1 MGDQKPDFSGWAS
14 VNDQKCSDGR
24 TIMSGAFAHMDKKKV
39 PLVWQHQHN
48 DPGMVLGHA
57 ILENRAFGVFCHGY
71 FNGTEAGLQ
80 AKEMVKHK
88 DVEALSIFAN
98 NLNERRVNGG
108 REVYHGDIKEVSLV
122 LAGANPGA
130 IIENV
135 NIVHGDRFETLDE
148 EAYIYNEAGSELRHG
163 DELASEE
170 ESNTTD
176 VDNAAEA
183 NANAETDA
191 EAEANANTEA
201 EDGDDT
207 SVQEVLNS
215 LTDEQKDVVHSLL
228 NGALSGAPASEL
240 QHADGKMAAVF
251 DSLSGTQMIVVHHLI
266 GEALAH
272 ADELSE
278 GDNMPTND
286 ESLEHADKTVQDV
299 FNSFSEEQKSVVYFM
314 IGEALEAADAGELAQ
329 SGLSEDDKES
339 FLAHFDTQIQEGFN
353 AMHKNLFEQVGE
365 VAHSGVVTGATLS
378 HEQKSTIIED
388 AKTKYNGS
396 LKESALAHAAEY
408 GFENIDILFPDA
420 KNPDGTPQTFK
431 RRTEWVNDVL
441 TSVRSVPMSRIK
453 TVVADLTFEEARAKG
468 YVKGNLKKDEVIKLL
483 KRTTTPTTIYKKQKL
498 DRDDTLDITDFNV
511 IAWLKAEMRL
521 MLDEEIAR
529 AILVG
534 DGREVDDEDKVNEDH
549 IRPIAHDD
557 EFYAHVVELAANTE
571 ANDIVEA
578 VLYSRRH
585 YRGSGNPTLYTTD
598 AILTDLILQKD
609 KVGRRLFETE
619 QALAAALRVRNII
632 TVDVMDGDSDVVAIL
647 VNLADYTVGAD
658 AGARIGMYDDFDID
672 YNQYKYLIET
682 RISGALTVPKSA
694 IVIKKDA
701 GIVVTPQ
708 QPAYNPTTKVI
719 TIPNQTGVKYYIDN
733 VEKTAGALPAITAST
748 EVEARPS
755 TGYSFPHGTD
765 NDWYFQF

>member
-14 VNDQKCSDGR
+14 VNNQKCSDGR
-24 TIMSGAFAHMDKKKV
+24 TIMDGAFAHMDKKKV

-48 DPGMVLGHA
+48 DPGAVLGHA

-130 IIENV
+130 VIENV
-135 NIVHGDRFETLDE
+135 NIVHGESFETIDD
-148 EAYIYNEAGSELRHG
+148 EAYIYNEQGLELSHSD
-163 DELASEE
+163 DEDPSEE
-170 ESNTTD
+170 NTEPTN
-176 VDNAAEA
+176 VEENSG
-183 NANAETDA
+183 
-191 EAEANANTEA
+191 NTEA
-201 EDGDDT
+201 DASAEHSDT
-207 SVQEVLNS
+207 SVQEVLDS
-215 LTDEQKDVVHSLL
+215 LNDEQKDVVHSLL
-228 NGALSGAPASEL
+228 QGALSGADASEL
-240 QHADGKMAAVF
+240 QHADANMQAVF
-251 DSLSGTQMIVVHHLI
+251 DSLNGTQKIVVHHLI

-286 ESLEHADKTVQDV
+286 ETLEHADKTVQDV
-299 FNSFSEEQKSVVYFM
+299 FDSFTEEQKNVVYFM
-314 IGEALEAADAGELAQ
+314 IGEALEAAEAGTGEAAQ
-329 SGLSEDDKES
+329 SGLSEEDKES
-339 FLAHFDTQIQEGFN
+339 FLAHFDNQIQEGFN
-353 AMHKNLFEQVGE
+353 NMKHNLFEQVGN
-365 VAHSGVVTGATLS
+365 VSDNASSNTLTHAQFATLV
-378 HEQKSTIIED
+378 D
-388 AKTKYNGS
+388 AAKTNHNGS
-396 LKESALAHAAEY
+396 LKEALAHAATY

-441 TSVRSVPMSRIK
+441 TSVRTTPFARIK
-453 TVVADLTFEEARAKG
+453 TVVADLTYDEARAKG

-483 KRTTTPTTIYKKQKL
+483 KRVTTPTTIYKKQKL
-498 DRDDTLDITDFNV
+498 DRDDTIDITDFNV
-511 IAWLKAEMRL
+511 VAWLKAEMRL
-521 MLDEEIAR
+521 MLDEELAR
-529 AILVG
+529 AILIG
-534 DGREVDDEDKVNEDH
+534 DGREVDNEDKVDEDH
-549 IRPIAHDD
+549 IRPVAHDD
-557 EFYAHVVELAANTE
+557 EFYAHVVELAPDTE

-585 YRGSGNPTLYTTD
+585 YRGTGNPTFYTTD

-619 QALAAALRVRNII
+619 QALAAALRVRNIV
-632 TVDVMDGDSDVVAIL
+632 TVDVMDGDTDVVGIL

-658 AGARIGMYDDFDID
+658 AGGRIGMYDDFDID

-682 RISGALTVPKSA
+682 RVSGALTVPKSA
-694 IVIKKDA
+694 IVIKKDP

-708 QPAYNPTTKVI
+708 QPAYNASTHVI
-719 TIPNQTGVKYYIDN
+719 TIPSQTGVKYFIDN
-733 VEKTAGALPAITAST
+733 VEVSAGAQPTITEST
-748 EVEARPS
+748 EVEARP
-755 TGYSFPHGTD
+755 TAGYSFPHGTD
-765 NDWYFQF
+765 ADWYFQY

>member
-14 VNDQKCSDGR
+14 VNNQKCSDGR
-24 TIMSGAFAHMDKKKV
+24 TIMDGAFAHMDKKKV

-48 DPGMVLGHA
+48 DPGAVLGHA

-130 IIENV
+130 VIENV
-135 NIVHGDRFETLDE
+135 NIVHGESFETIDD
-148 EAYIYNEAGSELRHG
+148 EAYIYNEQGLELSHSD
-163 DELASEE
+163 DEDPSEE
-170 ESNTTD
+170 NTEPTN
-176 VDNAAEA
+176 VEENSG
-183 NANAETDA
+183 
-191 EAEANANTEA
+191 NTEA
-201 EDGDDT
+201 DASAEHSDT
-207 SVQEVLNS
+207 SVQEVLDS
-215 LTDEQKDVVHSLL
+215 LNDEQKDVVHSLL
-228 NGALSGAPASEL
+228 QGALSGADASEL
-240 QHADGKMAAVF
+240 QHADANMQAVF
-251 DSLSGTQMIVVHHLI
+251 DSLNGTQKIVVHHLI

-286 ESLEHADKTVQDV
+286 ETLEHADKTVQDV
-299 FNSFSEEQKSVVYFM
+299 FDSFTEEQKNVVYFM
-314 IGEALEAADAGELAQ
+314 IGEALEAAEAGTGEAAQ
-329 SGLSEDDKES
+329 SGLSEEDKES
-339 FLAHFDTQIQEGFN
+339 FLAHFDNQIQEGFN
-353 AMHKNLFEQVGE
+353 NMKHNLFEQVGN
-365 VAHSGVVTGATLS
+365 VSDNASSNTLTHAQFATLV
-378 HEQKSTIIED
+378 D
-388 AKTKYNGS
+388 AAKTNHNGS
-396 LKESALAHAAEY
+396 LKEALAHAATY

-441 TSVRSVPMSRIK
+441 TSVRTTPFARIK
-453 TVVADLTFEEARAKG
+453 TVVADLTYDEARAKG

-483 KRTTTPTTIYKKQKL
+483 KRVTTPTTIYKKQKL
-498 DRDDTLDITDFNV
+498 DRDDTIDITDFNV
-511 IAWLKAEMRL
+511 VAWLKAEMRL
-521 MLDEEIAR
+521 MLDEELAR
-529 AILVG
+529 AILIG
-534 DGREVDDEDKVNEDH
+534 DGREVDNEDKVDEDH
-549 IRPIAHDD
+549 IRPVAHDD
-557 EFYAHVVELAANTE
+557 EFYAHVVELAPDTE

-585 YRGSGNPTLYTTD
+585 YRGTGNPTFYTTD

-619 QALAAALRVRNII
+619 QALAAALRVRNIV
-632 TVDVMDGDSDVVAIL
+632 TVDVMDGDTDVVGIL

-658 AGARIGMYDDFDID
+658 AGGRIGMYDDFDID

-682 RISGALTVPKSA
+682 RVSGALTVPKSA
-694 IVIKKDA
+694 IVIKKDP

-708 QPAYNPTTKVI
+708 QPAYNASTHVI
-719 TIPNQTGVKYYIDN
+719 TIPSQTGVKYFIDN
-733 VEKTAGALPAITAST
+733 VEVSAGAQPEITEST
-748 EVEARPS
+748 EVEARP
-755 TGYSFPHGTD
+755 TAGYSFPHGTD
-765 NDWYFQF
+765 ADWYFQY

>member
-24 TIMSGAFAHMDKKKV
+24 TIMAGAFAHMDNKKV

-130 IIENV
+130 VIENV
-135 NIVHGDRFETLDE
+135 NIVHGESFETIDD
-148 EAYIYNEAGSELRHG
+148 EAYIYNEQDLSLSHSDAE
-163 DELASEE
+163 EPSEE
-170 ESNTTD
+170 NTEP
-176 VDNAAEA
+176 VNVEENLENADAEV
-183 NANAETDA
+183 NANAEA
-191 EAEANANTEA
+191 SEENV
-201 EDGDDT
+201 DT
-207 SVQEVLNS
+207 SVQEVLDS
-215 LTDEQKDVVHSLL
+215 LNEEQKDVVHSLL
-228 NGALSGAPASEL
+228 QSALSGADASEL
-240 QHADGKMAAVF
+240 QHADTDTQAVF
-251 DSLSGTQMIVVHHLI
+251 DTLSGTQKIVVHHLI

-272 ADELSE
+272 AEEQSE

-286 ESLEHADKTVQDV
+286 ENLEHADKTVQDV
-299 FNSFSEEQKSVVYFM
+299 FDAFTEEQKNVVYFM
-314 IGEALEAADAGELAQ
+314 IGEALEAAEAGTGELAQ
-329 SGLSEDDKES
+329 SGLSTEDKES
-339 FLAHFDTQIQEGFN
+339 FLAHLDNQIQEGFN
-353 AMHKNLFEQVGE
+353 NMKHNLFEQVGDSAN
-365 VAHSGVVTGATLS
+365 VAPNTLT
-378 HEQKSTIIED
+378 HAQFGTIVD
-388 AKTKYNGS
+388 AAKNNYNGS
-396 LKESALAHAAEY
+396 LKEALAHAAEY

-420 KNPDGTPQTFK
+420 KNPDGTPQTYK

-441 TSVRSVPMSRIK
+441 TSVRTVPMSRIK
-453 TVVADLTFEEARAKG
+453 TVVADLTYDEARAKG

-483 KRTTTPTTIYKKQKL
+483 KRVTTPTTIYKKQKL

-529 AILVG
+529 AILIG
-534 DGREVDDEDKVNEDH
+534 DGREVDDDDKVDEDH

-557 EFYAHVVELAANTE
+557 EFYAHVVELASDTE

-585 YRGSGNPTLYTTD
+585 YRGTGNPTFYTTD

-632 TVDVMDGDSDVVAIL
+632 TVDVMDGDSDVVGIL

-701 GIVVTPQ
+701 GIVVTPT
-708 QPAYNPTTKVI
+708 QPAYNPTTHVI
-719 TIPNQTGVKYYIDN
+719 TIPSVTGVKYFIDN
-733 VEKTAGALPAITAST
+733 VEVTSGAQPAITEST
-748 EVEARPS
+748 EVEARPA

-765 NDWYFQF
+765 ADWYFQF

>member
-14 VNDQKCSDGR
+14 VNNQKCSDGR
-24 TIMSGAFAHMDKKKV
+24 TIMDGAFAHMDKKKV

-48 DPGMVLGHA
+48 DPGAVLGHA

-130 IIENV
+130 VIENV
-135 NIVHGDRFETLDE
+135 NIVHGESFETIDD
-148 EAYIYNEAGSELRHG
+148 EAYIYNEQGLELSHSD
-163 DELASEE
+163 DEDPSEE
-170 ESNTTD
+170 NTEPTN
-176 VDNAAEA
+176 VEENSG
-183 NANAETDA
+183 
-191 EAEANANTEA
+191 NTEA
-201 EDGDDT
+201 DASAEHSDT
-207 SVQEVLNS
+207 SVQEVLDS
-215 LTDEQKDVVHSLL
+215 LNDEQKDVVHSLL
-228 NGALSGAPASEL
+228 QGALSGADASEL
-240 QHADGKMAAVF
+240 QHADANMQAVF
-251 DSLSGTQMIVVHHLI
+251 DSLNGTQKIVVHHLI

-286 ESLEHADKTVQDV
+286 ETLEHADKTVQDV
-299 FNSFSEEQKSVVYFM
+299 FDSFTEEQKNVVYFM
-314 IGEALEAADAGELAQ
+314 IGEALEAAEAGTGEAAQ
-329 SGLSEDDKES
+329 SGLSEEDKES
-339 FLAHFDTQIQEGFN
+339 FLAHFDNQIQEGFN
-353 AMHKNLFEQVGE
+353 NMKHNLFEQVGN
-365 VAHSGVVTGATLS
+365 VSDNASSNTLTHAQFATLV
-378 HEQKSTIIED
+378 D
-388 AKTKYNGS
+388 AAKTNHNGS
-396 LKESALAHAAEY
+396 LKEALAHAATY

-441 TSVRSVPMSRIK
+441 TSVRTTPFARIK
-453 TVVADLTFEEARAKG
+453 TVVADLTYDEARAKG

-483 KRTTTPTTIYKKQKL
+483 KRVTTPTTIYKKQKL
-498 DRDDTLDITDFNV
+498 DRDDTIDITDFNV
-511 IAWLKAEMRL
+511 VAWLKAEMRL
-521 MLDEEIAR
+521 MLDEELAR
-529 AILVG
+529 AILIG
-534 DGREVDDEDKVNEDH
+534 DGREVDNEDKVDEDH
-549 IRPIAHDD
+549 IRPVAHDD
-557 EFYAHVVELAANTE
+557 AFYAHVVELAPDTE

-585 YRGSGNPTLYTTD
+585 YRGTGNPTFYTTD

-619 QALAAALRVRNII
+619 QALAAALRVRNIV
-632 TVDVMDGDSDVVAIL
+632 TVDVMDGDTDVVGIL

-658 AGARIGMYDDFDID
+658 AGGRIGMYDDFDID

-682 RISGALTVPKSA
+682 RVSGALTVPKSA
-694 IVIKKDA
+694 IVIKKDP

-708 QPAYNPTTKVI
+708 QPAYNASTHVI
-719 TIPNQTGVKYYIDN
+719 TIPSQTGVKYFIDN
-733 VEKTAGALPAITAST
+733 VEVSAGVQPAITEST
-748 EVEARPS
+748 EVEARP
-755 TGYSFPHGTD
+755 TAGYSFPHGTD
-765 NDWYFQF
+765 ADWYFQY